1 MTTQPYR
8 IRLGLIIIISVSPS
22 QVIDNRILNG
32 TDLSI
37 IMIDKYRAGVLI
49 IPRDSK
55 ADVAIRVAGRI
66 VQIQVQNTIVRAI
79 VPIATAQEAT
89 QPRL

>member
-1 MTTQPYR
+1 
-8 IRLGLIIIISVSPS
+8 
-22 QVIDNRILNG
+22 
-32 TDLSI
+32 
-37 IMIDKYRAGVLI
+37 MIDKYRAGVLI